1 MGETYH
7 RDYIM
12 KKITTKRVLLFLLLL
27 IKLAI
32 FPHIGILFIA
42 AAAVAAEPYRLVIVA
57 EPDRLNRSLGHNV
70 GDRDEFYRVVC
81 GTQDAIAWGERTIF
95 KGRPWHPVIKN
106 SPAEVDYYTSK
117 VEFFV
122 YSTPDGPCDS
132 KIVGMY
138 EEVVTVGK
146 NSDRMCPRVEGC
158 VINLDAL
165 SEEEY
170 CPTCVWKKL

>member
-1 MGETYH
+1 MK
-7 RDYIM
+7 

-42 AAAVAAEPYRLVIVA
+42 AAAQAAEPYRLVIMA
-57 EPDRLNRSLGHNV
+57 EPDRLNRSIGRKA
-70 GDRDEFYRVVC
+70 GDPDEFYRVVC
-81 GTQDAIAWGERTIF
+81 GTQNALAWGKRTIF
-95 KGRPWHPVIKN
+95 KGRPWHPITL
-106 SPAEVDYYTSK
+106 TSEK
-117 VEFFV
+117 PKQLIWE
-122 YSTPDGPCDS
+122 TPCDS
-132 KIVGMY
+132 KIVG
-138 EEVVTVGK
+138 TGVGLK
-146 NSDRMCPRVEGC
+146 YRINSDRLCPRVEGC

>member
-1 MGETYH
+1 
-7 RDYIM
+7 M

-42 AAAVAAEPYRLVIVA
+42 AAATAAEPYRLVIMA

-70 GDRDEFYRVVC
+70 GDPDEFYRIVC
-81 GTQDAIAWGERTIF
+81 GTQEALAWGEKTVF
-95 KGRPWHPVIKN
+95 KGRPWHPVIKS

-117 VEFFV
+117 VLLH

-132 KIVGMY
+132 KIVGTY

-158 VINLDAL
+158 IINLDAL

-170 CPTCVWKKL
+170 CPTCMWKKL

>member
-1 MGETYH
+1 MKN
-7 RDYIM
+7 IM

-42 AAAVAAEPYRLVIVA
+42 AAAYATEPYRLVIVA

-70 GDRDEFYRVVC
+70 GDRDEFYRKVC
-81 GTQDAIAWGERTIF
+81 GTQDALAWGERTIF
-95 KGRPWHPVIKN
+95 KGRPWHPVIKS
-106 SPAEVDYYTSK
+106 SPAEVDHYTSK
-117 VEFFV
+117 VLLH

-132 KIVGMY
+132 KIVG
-138 EEVVTVGK
+138 TGVGLK
-146 NSDRMCPRVEGC
+146 FGENSDRMCPRIEGC
-158 VINLDAL
+158 AINLDAL